1 MATLT
6 KKQKRLLVT
15 ELATFSTPSEAAET
29 VKDEFGVEVS
39 RQQAAYYDPSAGER
53 PAERWR
59 NLFRR
64 TREEYLDRT
73 SEVGIAH
80 KVYRLER
87 LQRLYRRAEN
97 DGDVE
102 LAASLLEQA
111 AKEVGEQFTN
121 RRLLEHSGPG
131 GEAIELDGPADVQRP
146 MSKEQK
152 AEAVRDL
159 LENARDR
166 ASSNGDQLT
175 DGPAA

>member
-6 KKQKRLLVT
+6 TSQKRLLVT

-29 VKDEFGVEVS
+29 VQEEFGVEVS
-39 RQQAAYYDPSAGER
+39 RQQAAYYDPSTGKQ

-59 NLFRR
+59 ELFRR
-64 TREEYLDRT
+64 TRQEYLDQT

-87 LQRLYRRAEN
+87 LQRLYRRAEA

-131 GEAIELDGPADVQRP
+131 GDAIELDGPGDIQRP
-146 MSKEQK
+146 MSKAEK
-152 AEAVRDL
+152 ADAIRDL
-159 LENARDR
+159 LQDARDR
-166 ASSNGDQLT
+166 ASGDIDGLT
-175 DGPAA
+175 DGPGA